1 MNALQLASFCRS
13 LKMRSKSQ
21 HVLVVEKDAVFRA
34 LCDAKLWKMAP
45 LILVTAQG
53 MPDIATRAFL
63 KQANSQLPCQ
73 LTFHGLVDWNPS
85 GILILANY
93 KCGPTK
99 HCAEANQC
107 VPCDHSRFY
116 NKWSFRH
123 TAVVQQMPNRAC
135 VSQMV

>member
-1 MNALQLASFCRS
+1 MSH
-13 LKMRSKSQ
+13 
-21 HVLVVEKDAVFRA
+21 HVLVIEKDAVFRS
-34 LCDAKLWKMAP
+34 LCDAKLWNMAP

-63 KQANSQLPCQ
+63 KQAYLQLPGQ

-99 HCAEANQC
+99 HCDEARQC
-107 VPCDHSRFY
+107 ASRDLA
-116 NKWSFRH
+116 KPTRTIES
-123 TAVVQQMPNRAC
+123 TVVQTPC
-135 VSQMV
+135 VSSQMSNSAYGKPLHFKGKHWLAGINKA